1 MFRFVQKFLFAGVD
15 LAGARL
21 QYLDLSDNAIGPLGM
36 TGLAPFF
43 KSQSSFS
50 LKVLICNNNGLGPQ
64 GAEVRVYYFLFFKL
78 AIKIYITTR
87 VICVNE

>member
-1 MFRFVQKFLFAGVD
+1 LFAGVD

-64 GAEVRVYYFLFFKL
+64 GAEVSLVTNFGIRPAFNFLK
-78 AIKIYITTR
+78 
-87 VICVNE
+87 